1 MNGGWDE
8 ALPVSGFLFSSSQED
23 SHNKYN
29 QGKVRWT
36 KEGFDSPRIFNAN
49 KGRIKMIIELDIDLE
64 FLKLKGISIEDMV
77 ATRLSLQ
84 KSKRY
89 QSIIKQGALYERKL
103 SSIRKRAKRIRRR
116 RFLRI

>member
-1 MNGGWDE
+1 M
-8 ALPVSGFLFSSSQED
+8 
-23 SHNKYN
+23 
-29 QGKVRWT
+29 
-36 KEGFDSPRIFNAN
+36 KEGFDSPHVFNAN
-49 KGRIKMIIELDIDLE
+49 NGRISNMIIELDIDLE

-89 QSIIKQGALYERKL
+89 QSVIRHGPLYEKKL
-103 SSIRKRAKRIRRR
+103 ESIRKRAKRIRRR